1 MPMGPDELAK
11 YREILLDK
19 REALLGQVAS
29 LDDVVA
35 KSAQATETSK
45 SPLSIAEN
53 ASDAY
58 EQDFAFMSMES
69 EEGLLRKIEEAL
81 RRIQEGTYGACA
93 ECGDPIKTERLEALP
108 FADLCVG
115 CQEKEERMGGGR
127 RNGGDDE
134 FEVLEEELAGSSSGD
149 E

>member
-1 MPMGPDELAK
+1 MPMGPDQLAK
-11 YREILLDK
+11 YREMLLDK
-19 REALLGQVAS
+19 REALQGQVAS

-35 KSAQATETSK
+35 KSAQATESSK

-58 EQDFAFMSMES
+58 EKDFAFMSMES
-69 EEGLLRKIEEAL
+69 EEELIRKIEAAL
-81 RRIQEGTYGACA
+81 ERIRDGSYGACA
-93 ECGDPIKTERLEALP
+93 DCGDEIKIERLEALP
-108 FADLCVG
+108 FADLCVE
-115 CQEKEERMGGGR
+115 CQEKEERLGRGR
-127 RNGGDDE
+127 RNGGDGE

>member
-1 MPMGPDELAK
+1 MPPDELAK

-19 REALLGQVAS
+19 RESLLCQVAS
-29 LDDVVA
+29 LDDVVV
-35 KSAQATETSK
+35 KSAQASESSK

-69 EEGLLRKIEEAL
+69 EEDLIRKIEEAL
-81 RRIQEGTYGACA
+81 QRIREGSYGECA
-93 ECGDPIKTERLEALP
+93 ECGKEINAERLDALP
-108 FADLCVG
+108 FASLCVR
-115 CQEKEERMGGGR
+115 CQEKEERTGARQRRGGGD
-127 RNGGDDE
+127 G
-134 FEVLEEELAGSSSGD
+134 FEVLEEELAGSSAGD

>member
-1 MPMGPDELAK
+1 MPMEPDELAK

-29 LDDVVA
+29 LDEVVA
-35 KSAQATETSK
+35 NSAKATESSK

-53 ASDAY
+53 ASDSY

-69 EEGLLRKIEEAL
+69 EEGLIRKIEEAL
-81 RRIQEGTYGACA
+81 QRIREGTYGACA
-93 ECGDPIKTERLEALP
+93 DCGDPIKTERLEALP
-108 FADLCVG
+108 FANLCVG
-115 CQEKEERMGGGR
+115 CQEKEERLGGGR

-134 FEVLEEELAGSSSGD
+134 FDVLEEELAGSSSGD

>member
-1 MPMGPDELAK
+1 MTMEPDELAK

-29 LDDVVA
+29 LDEVVA
-35 KSAQATETSK
+35 NSAKATETSK

-69 EEGLLRKIEEAL
+69 EEGLLRKIEVAL
-81 RRIQEGTYGACA
+81 QRIQEGSYGECA
-93 ECGDPIKTERLEALP
+93 DCGDPIKPERLEALP
-108 FADLCVG
+108 FASLCID
-115 CQEKEERMGGGR
+115 CQEKEERLGSDR
-127 RNGGDDE
+127 RNGDDEE
-134 FEVLEEELAGSSSGD
+134 FEVLEEELAGSSAD

>member
-29 LDDVVA
+29 LDEVA
-35 KSAQATETSK
+35 ANSAQATENSK
-45 SPLSIAEN
+45 SPISIAEN

-58 EQDFAFMSMES
+58 EQDFAFMSIES
-69 EEGLLRKIEEAL
+69 EKDLLRKIEESL
-81 RRIQEGTYGACA
+81 HRIQEGTYGGCA
-93 ECGDPIKTERLEALP
+93 DCGEPIKPDRLEALP
-108 FADLCVG
+108 FANLCVD
-115 CQEKEERMGGGR
+115 CQEKEERLGHR
-127 RNGGDDE
+127 RRDGGDEE
-134 FEVLEEELAGSSSGD
+134 FEVLEEELAGSSAD